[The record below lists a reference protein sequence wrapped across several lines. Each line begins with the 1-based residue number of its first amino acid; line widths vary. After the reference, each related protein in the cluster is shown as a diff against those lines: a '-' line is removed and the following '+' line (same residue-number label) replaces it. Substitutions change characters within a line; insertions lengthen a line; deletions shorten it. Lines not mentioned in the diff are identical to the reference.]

1 MKTKMTLAVFLL
13 VGFLMSVTAVSSV
26 LYYEQR
32 FRRNISL
39 QQSTLLDSL
48 AYQVDNRIFDFM
60 SDLDQLAAGITPETL
75 TSQKQAQQLLDA
87 HKKQRAFFDN
97 SLFIFSNTGRLI
109 AANPEELNFIGR
121 GFSFRDY
128 FKQTM
133 QTGKMSVSA
142 PFASFQKQ
150 SHPIIMF
157 STPVFDSRH
166 RIIGILGGSID
177 LRRQRYLQSLAALK
191 LGQKGFLSL
200 YDSNR
205 YVLMH
210 PNPKRVLRRDP
221 PGTNDMVD
229 RAIAGYEGT
238 RESGTVAGLPVLR
251 SVKRLKSTNW
261 IMAVSYPLSE
271 VYGPLYTARHYFL
284 AGSLAASLLSIL
296 IVWPFMG
303 YLTRPLLS
311 FTRHLEQLPSL
322 KGSRRLAPVISDDE
336 IGQMARTFNK
346 MLLEQERSRDFYL
359 TLFENFPAMVWR
371 AGTDGKCD
379 YFNQTWL
386 EFTGRTLEEEQGDG
400 WMHGVHPEELDFCC
414 RTYLDA
420 VENRRPFQMEYR
432 LRHRSGS
439 YRWITDMGRPF
450 YGLDGEFVGYIGT
463 CYDVTERQEAAD
475 KILKLSR
482 VIEQSPNAVLIATLD
497 GTIEYVN
504 PKTVEATGY
513 EIAELV
519 GSDMKRLLPH
529 EAQLGFKLAL
539 RELVRR
545 GKEWRG
551 EIPARR
557 KDGAVF
563 WEQVTLSPIKTLDGK
578 ATHLVCIKED
588 ITQRRQF
595 ELSLKESEERYRL
608 LFENNPHP
616 MWAYD
621 LKALSFLAVNNAAL
635 RHYGYSMQEFLEMKL
650 NDLSAHSAEG
660 LELLPQGETS
670 PAPPPLKRHVK
681 KDGSVILVE
690 TISQVMKFAGV
701 DAEIVMVHDVTEK
714 LRAEQEKLALE
725 HQLTQSQK
733 MEAIGTLT
741 GGIAHDFNNILTA
754 IIGYTTMLQL
764 ELDEAHPL
772 QRKVGEILR
781 ASERAASLTR
791 SLLAY
796 SRRQAGNPAPTGLN
810 AIINNVDILLQRL
823 IPENIEWRS
832 QLAPEELSIMADS
845 GQIEQ
850 VIMNLVVN
858 ARDAM
863 PEGGVLSLST
873 ESMALDRE
881 FVAKHGYGRPGSYAL
896 LSVADSGVG
905 MDEKTRDRIFEPF
918 FTTKAPG
925 KGTGLGLAMVY
936 GIVKQHG
943 GFINCYSEPGHGTV
957 FRIYLPLID
966 APAELEAAQ
975 AAQEL
980 RGGDETI
987 LLVEDDAV
995 IREMVGELLEEFGY
1009 RVIKAVD
1016 GEDAVQTFR
1025 GAAAEVQLVILDV
1038 IMPKRNG
1045 KEAYDEISRI
1055 RPGAKALFMS
1065 GYTADIITDSLIKGD
1080 PRHFVSKPISI
1091 SELLGKV
1098 RDLLDEQLNCR

>member
-1 MKTKMTLAVFLL
+1 MLVTSMKTKMALAVFLL
-13 VGFLMSVTAVSSV
+13 VGLLMSVTAVTSV

-32 FRRNISL
+32 FKQNISL

-48 AYQVDNRIFDFM
+48 AYQVDNRISDFM
-60 SDLDQLAAGITPETL
+60 SDLEQLAADIGEQTL
-75 TSQKQAQQLLDA
+75 ANPHEAQSLLNA
-87 HKKQRAFFDN
+87 HKKQRVFFDN
-97 SLFIFSNTGRLI
+97 SLFLFSKTGHLI
-109 AANPEELNFIGR
+109 AASPKDLNFIGR
-121 GFSFRDY
+121 DFSFREY
-128 FKQTM
+128 FKQTLLS
-133 QTGKMSVSA
+133 GKMYVSA
-142 PFASFQKQ
+142 PFASIQKQ

-157 STPVFDSRH
+157 STPVYDSKH

-177 LRRQRYLQSLAALK
+177 LRQQQYLRSLAALK

-210 PNPKRVLRRDP
+210 PNPKRVLHRDL

-238 RESGTVAGLPVLR
+238 RESKTVAGLPVLR
-251 SVKRLKSTNW
+251 SVKRLKSTDW
-261 IMAVSYPLSE
+261 ILSVSYPLSE
-271 VYGPLYTARHYFL
+271 VYAPLGTARNYFL

-303 YLTRPLLS
+303 YLTRPILS
-311 FTRHLEQLPSL
+311 FTRHLEQLPRL
-322 KGSRRLAPVISDDE
+322 KGTQRLAPVTSDDE
-336 IGQMARTFNK
+336 IGRMARTFNK

-359 TLFENFPAMVWR
+359 TLFENFPAMIWR
-371 AGTDGKCD
+371 TRTDGKCD
-379 YFNQTWL
+379 YFNQIWL
-386 EFTGRTLEEEQGDG
+386 EFTGRTMEEELGDG
-400 WMHGVHPEELDFCC
+400 WLQGVHPDELDFCA
-414 RTYLDA
+414 RTYLEA
-420 VENRRPFQMEYR
+420 FENRRTFQMEYR
-432 LRHRSGS
+432 LRHKSGG

-450 YGLDGEFVGYIGT
+450 YGLDGEFAGYIGT
-463 CYDVTERQEAAD
+463 CYDVTERQESAN

-513 EIAELV
+513 AVKELV

-529 EAQLGFKLAL
+529 EEQTRFKLAL
-539 RELVRR
+539 RELARR
-545 GKEWRG
+545 GNEWRG
-551 EIPARR
+551 DVPARR
-557 KDGAVF
+557 KDGTVL
-563 WEQVTLSPIKTLDGK
+563 WEQVTLSPIKTMDGK
-578 ATHLVCIKED
+578 VTHLVCTKED

-616 MWAYD
+616 MWVYD
-621 LKALSFLAVNNAAL
+621 LRALSFLAVNHAAL
-635 RHYGYSMQEFLEMKL
+635 RHYGYTMQEFLGLSL
-650 NDLSAHSAEG
+650 NDLAAG
-660 LELLPQGETS
+660 PGDGTQLPQLAEIRDGGT
-670 PAPPPLKRHVK
+670 PLKRHVK

-690 TISQVMKFAGV
+690 TTSQVMKFAGV
-701 DAEIVMVHDVTEK
+701 DAEVVMVHDVTERIK
-714 LRAEQEKLALE
+714 AEQEKLALE

-754 IIGYTTMLQL
+754 IIGYTTMMQL
-764 ELDEAHPL
+764 ELDEPHPL

-796 SRRQAGNPAPTGLN
+796 SRRQVGNPVPVGLN

-823 IPENIEWRS
+823 IPENIELRL

-863 PEGGVLSLST
+863 PDGGVLSLST
-873 ESMALDRE
+873 QSLVLDRE
-881 FVAKHGYGRPGSYAL
+881 FVAKHGYGGAGNYVL

-957 FRIYLPLID
+957 FRIYLPRTD
-966 APAELEAAQ
+966 APAEKEAAQ
-975 AAQEL
+975 ADQEL

-995 IREMVGELLEEFGY
+995 IRDMVAELLEEFGY
-1009 RVIKAVD
+1009 KVIKAVD
-1016 GEDAVQTFR
+1016 GEDAVQKFQ
-1025 GAAAEVQLVILDV
+1025 GAANEVQLVILDV

-1045 KEAYDEISRI
+1045 KEAYEDISRI

-1080 PRHFVSKPISI
+1080 PRHFVSKPICI
-1091 SELLGKV
+1091 NDLMGKV
-1098 RDLLDEQLNCR
+1098 RDLLDE